1 MNKSVA
7 QYRRALKSMLPCQGP
22 VRRRLMDEFGGMLD
36 SFLEDN
42 PSPTPDELRA
52 AFGSPEEMARHL
64 SANISAAESLQYS
77 RGVVAKKVLAIVL
90 VVLLAL
96 ATVYVFI
103 LKQKPIYVVDELIP
117 TDVIPIPTETQT
129 F

>member
-1 MNKSVA
+1 
-7 QYRRALKSMLPCQGP
+7 
-22 VRRRLMDEFGGMLD
+22 MDEFGGMLD

-52 AFGSPEEMARHL
+52 AFGSPEEMARQL

-96 ATVYVFI
+96 ATVYVFFVKEI
-103 LKQKPIYVVDELIP
+103 SFTVVDELIP
-117 TDVIPIPTETQT
+117 TDVIPIPTEVQT
-129 F
+129 S

>member
-22 VRRRLMDEFGGMLD
+22 ARRRLMDEFGGMLD

-77 RGVVAKKVLAIVL
+77 RYLWVVPL
-90 VVLLAL
+90 
-96 ATVYVFI
+96 
-103 LKQKPIYVVDELIP
+103 PIMAGANFSP
-117 TDVIPIPTETQT
+117 P
-129 F
+129 